1 MRLRCVCSLG
11 SSCHRVV
18 AACNKA
24 WHVAAIYNGSGLL
37 KLLSCRRCHIP
48 AYRRMRA
55 QNLDCYQHR
64 IMCMDYIQITLHNQC
79 GEATLQRMAND
90 AVSPL

>member
-1 MRLRCVCSLG
+1 MHVRCVCSPG
-11 SSCHRVV
+11 RSCHRVV

-24 WHVAAIYNGSGLL
+24 WRMAVIDNGSGLL

-48 AYRRMRA
+48 AYRHTRA

-64 IMCMDYIQITLHNQC
+64 MMCMDYIQIMLHNQC
-79 GEATLQRMAND
+79 GEAPLQRMAND
-90 AVSPL
+90 AVPQL